1 MTLRNYITAWNHEGE
16 RIKLRF
22 LDGSILYVTKT
33 DFDRAFGCII
43 NLTKEE
49 VEKDFAI
56 QDTSGKIITA
66 QMLMQYLTY
75 QAVNRCTNTTTP
87 VNDVT
92 FTVTEIQEA
101 IRDIESASQSYLQYR
116 ADTENGEAHEL
127 AG

>member
-33 DFDRAFGCII
+33 DFDRTFGCII

-56 QDTSGKIITA
+56 QDISGKIITA

-75 QAVNRCTNTTTP
+75 QAVTRCTNTTTP
-87 VNDVT
+87 VNDVP

-101 IRDIESASQSYLQYR
+101 IWDIESASQSYLQYR
-116 ADTENGEAHEL
+116 ADTENGETHEL